1 MCKIN
6 TLYSSYQEFL
16 LDIDIYGKIVSTPTQ
31 SLASIEEMLFEEFKL
46 SKPLPT
52 LEDKRY
58 ELSRLVEE
66 SSHIEY
72 VDDLTLQDDEE
83 VVDLLGEAG
92 GSFSPPDFTGLD
104 PLIPEVQAV
113 FAYENAIHDDLRQSI
128 IEKYDLAT
136 GEEFSLSIDEVEKTV
151 GSVKEDTSTVLSD
164 EQIDMLG
171 QVKPD
176 VFYDQASSDNSL
188 VEYEESSEDEDEE
201 DDFYE
206 DEYEEE
212 YDEEEYSEDEE
223 EYSEEDSYEDEYEEE
238 YSEDEEDDY
247 EEEYSEDEEE
257 YSEEDSYEDEEDD
270 YEEEYSEDEEE
281 YVEENSAEDFEEYE
295 EEDAYEEENSDEDDY
310 SEEVEEDEY
319 DEDEDY
325 EEEYTDE
332 VEEEDFDEEG
342 YEEEYIEEPVE
353 EHRDEGQKIGG
364 TAIQA
369 SQPFESDIELS
380 SDDFIS
386 DTESFVKPVQE
397 ESKPKPSEPST
408 PVNPMFSSP
417 PVQEPEPTDLRRFLL
432 KHPRSEISFVLQYF
446 TKKQVEDAIKT
457 GKVIKRGTRLK
468 AF

>member
-201 DDFYE
+201 DDFYG

-212 YDEEEYSEDEE
+212 YD
-223 EYSEEDSYEDEYEEE
+223 
-238 YSEDEEDDY
+238 